1 MSVLISLALP
11 CCPVATPFCRHRAA
25 PTSSSLPFQHHQNA
39 LGLLVP
45 LHSRRPRL
53 VFAQVVGSLALVA
66 HAAPRTRFPSHLV
79 GVLALAVLA
88 VPSPMFSP
96 SRVFATA
103 PLILRLTMAR
113 QAGSCFTLSLPHFG
127 FPKR

>member
-103 PLILRLTMAR
+103 HRTTDSPSHRG
-113 QAGSCFTLSLPHFG
+113 QASKVMFHVIASTFR
-127 FPKR
+127 FP